1 MTLPTDYGRTLPLGG
16 ASGRALLRLHLDPWL
31 LLGLGATIAFGLLV
45 LYSASHRDVGTL
57 TNQMLRISVALALMV
72 AAAHLNPRFYLR
84 WAPGLY
90 VVGIA
95 LLIAVLLFGTTVQ
108 GAQRW
113 LDLPGLP
120 RFQPSELMKLA
131 VPLAIAWYFHSRP
144 LPPRIRHV
152 LVALGLCIVPT
163 ALIVPQPDL
172 GTGVMVAAGGV
183 AVIVMAGIR
192 WRVVGA
198 LALLAALAS
207 PALWFV
213 MTPYQKGRVL
223 TFLDPER
230 QPQDAGWNII
240 QSKAAIGSGGF
251 SGKDLFSGTQSQ
263 LDFLPESQTDFII
276 AVIGEELGLVG
287 ITLLLVLYLLV
298 VARALLM
305 ATEAQDTFGRLAAGG
320 LTLVF
325 FAYVFVNV
333 GMVSGLLPVVG
344 VPLPL
349 VSYGG
354 TSAVTLLFG
363 FGIVMSIHSH
373 GTR

>member
-1 MTLPTDYGRTLPLGG
+1 MPLDYARTLPFGG
-16 ASGRALLRLHLDPWL
+16 ASGRALVRLHLDPWL
-31 LLGLGATIAFGLLV
+31 LLGLGAIVAFGLLV
-45 LYSASHRDVGTL
+45 LYSASHRDLGTL
-57 TNQMLRISVALALMV
+57 ANQALRIGAAFAVMFV
-72 AAAHLNPRFYLR
+72 AAQLNPRFYLS
-84 WAPGLY
+84 WAPVLY
-90 VVGIA
+90 VFGIA
-95 LLIAVLLFGTTVQ
+95 LLIAVLLFGSEAQ
-108 GAQRW
+108 GSKRW

-131 VPLAIAWYFHSRP
+131 VPLAIAWYFHARP
-144 LPPRIRHV
+144 LPPGIRHV
-152 LVALGLCIVPT
+152 LVALALCILPT

-172 GTGVMVAAGGV
+172 GTGLMVAAGGV

-192 WRVVGA
+192 WRLVGA
-198 LALLAALAS
+198 LTLVAALAS

-213 MTPYQKGRVL
+213 MADYQKDRVL
-223 TFLDPER
+223 TFIDPGL

-240 QSKAAIGSGGF
+240 QSKVAIGSGGF
-251 SGKDLFSGTQSQ
+251 SGKDLFNGTQSQ

-298 VARALLM
+298 VARCLLM
-305 ATEAQDTFGRLAAGG
+305 ATQARDTFGRLAAGG

-354 TSAVTLLFG
+354 TSALTIMLG
-363 FGIVMSIHSH
+363 FGIVMSIHAH

>member
-1 MTLPTDYGRTLPLGG
+1 MPSDYARTLPV
-16 ASGRALLRLHLDPWL
+16 AVPGRTLLRLHLDPWL
-31 LLGLGATIAFGLLV
+31 LLGLGAIVSFGLLV
-45 LYSASHRDVGTL
+45 LYSASHKDLGTL
-57 TNQMLRISVALALMV
+57 ANQVLRMGVGF
-72 AAAHLNPRFYLR
+72 AAMFIAAQLNPRLYLR
-84 WAPGLY
+84 WAPALY
-90 VVGIA
+90 ILGIV
-95 LLIAVLLFGTTVQ
+95 LLIAVLLFGTTAK
-108 GAQRW
+108 GSQRW

-120 RFQPSELMKLA
+120 SFQPSELMKLA
-131 VPLAIAWYFHSRP
+131 VPLAIAWYFQARP

-152 LVALGLCIVPT
+152 LAALGLCILPT

-172 GTGVMVAAGGV
+172 GTGIMVAAGGV
-183 AVIVMAGIR
+183 AVIVMSGIR

-198 LALLAALAS
+198 LTLLAALAS

-213 MTPYQKGRVL
+213 MTPYQQGRVL
-223 TFLDPER
+223 TFLDPGR

-251 SGKDLFSGTQSQ
+251 SGKDIFNGTQSQ

-287 ITLLLVLYLLV
+287 ITVLLVLYMLV

-333 GMVSGLLPVVG
+333 GMVSGILPVVG

-354 TSAVTLLFG
+354 TSAVTLSVG
-363 FGIVMSIHSH
+363 FGIIMSVHAH

>member
-1 MTLPTDYGRTLPLGG
+1 MPDYARPLPAAGV
-16 ASGRALLRLHLDPWL
+16 SERALLRLHLDPWL
-31 LLGLGATIAFGLLV
+31 LLGLGAIAAFGLLV
-45 LYSASHRDVGTL
+45 VYSASHRDLGTL
-57 TNQMLRISVALALMV
+57 ANQAVRLGVAFAVMFV
-72 AAAHLNPRFYLR
+72 AAQLNPRIYLR
-84 WAPGLY
+84 WAPALY
-90 VVGIA
+90 SLGMV
-95 LLIAVLLFGTTVQ
+95 LLVAVLLFGTTAM

-131 VPLAIAWYFHSRP
+131 VPLAVAWYFHARA
-144 LPPRIRHV
+144 LPPRPRHV
-152 LVALGLCIVPT
+152 LAALALCILPT

-172 GTGVMVAAGGV
+172 GTGLMVAAGGI
-183 AVIVMAGIR
+183 AVIVMSGVH
-192 WRVVGA
+192 WRFLGA
-198 LALLAALAS
+198 LTLLAALAS
-207 PALWFV
+207 PAMWFV
-213 MTPYQKGRVL
+213 MTDYQKGRVL

-240 QSKAAIGSGGF
+240 QSKTAIGSGGF
-251 SGKDLFSGTQSQ
+251 SGKDLFNGTQSQ

-287 ITLLLVLYLLV
+287 ITFLLVLYLLV
-298 VARALLM
+298 VARAMLM
-305 ATEAQDTFGRLAAGG
+305 ATRARDTFGRLAAGG

-333 GMVSGLLPVVG
+333 GMVSGILPVVG

-354 TSAVTLLFG
+354 TSALTLLAG
-363 FGIVMSIHSH
+363 FGIVMSVHAQGSK
-373 GTR
+373 

>member
-1 MTLPTDYGRTLPLGG
+1 MVLSDFARSFRTVDAYGRTLLNV
-16 ASGRALLRLHLDPWL
+16 HLDPWL
-31 LLGLGATIAFGLLV
+31 VLGLSAIGAFGLLV
-45 LYSASHRDVGTL
+45 LYSASHQDLATL
-57 TNQMLRISVALALMV
+57 ANQSLRLGIAFAAMFVVAQ
-72 AAAHLNPRFYLR
+72 LNPRVYLR
-84 WAPGLY
+84 WAPGVY
-90 VVGIA
+90 VLGIV
-95 LLIAVLLFGTTVQ
+95 LLIAVLLFGTTSK
-108 GAQRW
+108 GSQRW

-131 VPLAIAWYFHSRP
+131 VPLAIAWYFHARP
-144 LPPRIRHV
+144 LPPGIRHV
-152 LVALGLCIVPT
+152 LVALALCILPT

-172 GTGVMVAAGGV
+172 GTGLMVVVGGA
-183 AVIVMAGIR
+183 AVIVMSGIR

-198 LALLAALAS
+198 LTLLATLAS

-213 MTPYQKGRVL
+213 MTDYQKGRVL
-223 TFLDPER
+223 TYLNPGR
-230 QPQDAGWNII
+230 QPQDEGWNII

-251 SGKDLFSGTQSQ
+251 SGKDLFKGTQSQ
-263 LDFLPESQTDFII
+263 LDFLPESRTDFII

-287 ITLLLVLYLLV
+287 ITLLLVLYMLI
-298 VARALLM
+298 VARALFM
-305 ATEAQDTFGRLAAGG
+305 ATRATDTFGRLATGG

-354 TSAVTLLFG
+354 TSAVTLLLG
-363 FGIVMSIHSH
+363 FGIVMSIYSH
-373 GTR
+373 GSR

>member
-1 MTLPTDYGRTLPLGG
+1 MPSDYARTLPLGG
-16 ASGRALLRLHLDPWL
+16 AAGRGLLRLHLDPWL

-57 TNQMLRISVALALMV
+57 TNQMLRISAALALMV
-72 AAAHLNPRFYLR
+72 AAAQLNPRFYLR

-90 VVGIA
+90 VLGIA
-95 LLIAVLLFGTTVQ
+95 LLIAVLFFGTTVQ

-131 VPLAIAWYFHSRP
+131 VPLAIAWYFDSRP

-163 ALIVPQPDL
+163 VLIVPQPDL
-172 GTGVMVAAGGV
+172 GTGIMVVAGGV
-183 AVIVMAGIR
+183 AVIVMSGIR
-192 WRVVGA
+192 WRAVGA

-354 TSAVTLLFG
+354 TSVVTLLLG

>member
-1 MTLPTDYGRTLPLGG
+1 MPSDYARTLPRDGVPT
-16 ASGRALLRLHLDPWL
+16 RALGRLHLDAWL
-31 LLGLGATIAFGLLV
+31 LLGLGAIVAFGLLV
-45 LYSASHRDVGTL
+45 LYSASHRDLGTL
-57 TNQMLRISVALALMV
+57 ANQALRIS
-72 AAAHLNPRFYLR
+72 AAFAAMAIAAQLNPRIYLR
-84 WAPGLY
+84 WAPGVY

-95 LLIAVLLFGTTVQ
+95 LLIAVLFFGTTVQ

-131 VPLAIAWYFHSRP
+131 LPLAIAGYFHGRP
-144 LPPRIRHV
+144 LPPGIRHV
-152 LVALGLCIVPT
+152 LVAILLCALPT

-172 GTGVMVAAGGV
+172 GTGVMVAAGGG
-183 AVIVMAGIR
+183 AVIIMTCIR

-198 LALLAALAS
+198 MSLLAVLAS

-213 MTPYQKGRVL
+213 MTDYQKGRVL
-223 TFLDPER
+223 TFLDPGR

-251 SGKDLFSGTQSQ
+251 SGKDLFNGTQSQ

-305 ATEAQDTFGRLAAGG
+305 ATQAQDTFGRLAAGG

-354 TSAVTLLFG
+354 TSALTLMVG
-363 FGIVMSIHSH
+363 FGIVMSIYAH
-373 GTR
+373 GRR

>member
-1 MTLPTDYGRTLPLGG
+1 MPRDYARTLPFGG
-16 ASGRALLRLHLDPWL
+16 TSGRALVPLHLDPWL
-31 LLGLGATIAFGLLV
+31 LLGLGATVAFGLLV
-45 LYSASHRDVGTL
+45 LYSASHRDLGTL
-57 TNQMLRISVALALMV
+57 ANQALRIGAAFAVMLV
-72 AAAHLNPRFYLR
+72 AAQLNPRFYLR

-90 VVGIA
+90 VLGIV
-95 LLIAVLLFGTTVQ
+95 LLVAVLFFGTTVH
-108 GAQRW
+108 GAKRW
-113 LDLPGLP
+113 LDVPGLP

-131 VPLAIAWYFHSRP
+131 VPLVIAWYFHTRP
-144 LPPRIRHV
+144 LPPRMRHV
-152 LVALGLCIVPT
+152 LVALALGILPT

-172 GTGVMVAAGGV
+172 GTGLMVAAGGV
-183 AVIVMAGIR
+183 AVIIMSGIR
-192 WRVVGA
+192 WRAVGA
-198 LALLAALAS
+198 LMLLAALAS

-213 MTPYQKGRVL
+213 MADYQKDRVL
-223 TFLDPER
+223 TFLNPGR
-230 QPQDAGWNII
+230 QPQAEGWNII

-251 SGKDLFSGTQSQ
+251 SGKDLFNGTQSQ

-305 ATEAQDTFGRLAAGG
+305 ATEARDTFGRLAAGG

-354 TSAVTLLFG
+354 TSALSLLLG
-363 FGIVMSIHSH
+363 FGIVMSVHTH

>member
-1 MTLPTDYGRTLPLGG
+1 MPSDYARTLPLGG
-16 ASGRALLRLHLDPWL
+16 ASGRALVRLHLDPWL
-31 LLGLGATIAFGLLV
+31 LLGLGAIVAFGLLV
-45 LYSASHRDVGTL
+45 LYSASHQDLETL
-57 TNQMLRISVALALMV
+57 ANQALRIAAGFAVMFV
-72 AAAHLNPRFYLR
+72 AAQLNPRIYLR
-84 WAPGLY
+84 WAPALY
-90 VVGIA
+90 ILGIV
-95 LLIAVLLFGTTVQ
+95 LLIAVLLFGTTVK
-108 GAQRW
+108 GSQRW

-120 RFQPSELMKLA
+120 SFQPSELMKLA
-131 VPLAIAWYFHSRP
+131 VPLAIAWYFHARP

-152 LVALGLCIVPT
+152 LAALVLCALPT

-172 GTGVMVAAGGV
+172 GTGLMVAAGGV
-183 AVIVMAGIR
+183 AVILMSGIR
-192 WRVVGA
+192 WRMVGA
-198 LALLAALAS
+198 LTSLVVLAS

-213 MTPYQKGRVL
+213 MKPHQKDRVL
-223 TFLDPER
+223 TFLDPGR
-230 QPQDAGWNII
+230 QPEGAGWNIT

-251 SGKDLFSGTQSQ
+251 SGKDLFNGTQSQ

-305 ATEAQDTFGRLAAGG
+305 ATGARDTFGRLAAGG

-354 TSAVTLLFG
+354 TSAVTLLLG
-363 FGIVMSIHSH
+363 FGIVMSIYGHAS
-373 GTR
+373 R

>member
-1 MTLPTDYGRTLPLGG
+1 MPSDYTRTLPFGD
-16 ASGRALLRLHLDPWL
+16 ASERALLRLHLDPWL
-31 LLGLGATIAFGLLV
+31 LLGIGAIIAFGLLV
-45 LYSASHRDVGTL
+45 LYSASHRDLPTL
-57 TNQMLRISVALALMV
+57 ANQALRIGVAFVVMLVV
-72 AAAHLNPRFYLR
+72 AQLNPRVYLR
-84 WAPGLY
+84 WAPGVY
-90 VVGIA
+90 VLGIV
-95 LLIAVLLFGTTVQ
+95 LLIAVLLFGTTVK
-108 GAQRW
+108 GSQRW

-131 VPLAIAWYFHSRP
+131 VPLAIAWYFHARP
-144 LPPRIRHV
+144 LPPGLRHV
-152 LVALGLCIVPT
+152 LVALALCALPT

-172 GTGVMVAAGGV
+172 GTGLMVAAGGV
-183 AVIVMAGIR
+183 AVIVMSGIR

-198 LALLAALAS
+198 LTLLAMLAS

-213 MTPYQKGRVL
+213 MTDYQKGRVL
-223 TFLDPER
+223 TFLDPGR

-251 SGKDLFSGTQSQ
+251 SGKDLFNGTQSQ

-298 VARALLM
+298 VARAMLM
-305 ATEAQDTFGRLAAGG
+305 ATQARETFGRLAAGG

-354 TSAVTLLFG
+354 TSAATILLG
-363 FGIVMSIHSH
+363 FGIVMSICSPGH
-373 GTR
+373 R